1 MTSLRNAGR
10 NTDVDVEI
18 DDEEEE
24 VTIDAG
30 GQLRTGAFA
39 GGLQV
44 STSRSR
50 DGSSSSIGVKGTA
63 NAGFAGIEAEFEKE
77 TQQKPDGTTIET
89 TRTAM
94 GAGIGTNGANA
105 VSASIE

>member
-10 NTDVDVEI
+10 NIDVDVEI
-18 DDEEEE
+18 DEEE
-24 VTIDAG
+24 VNIDAG
-30 GQLRTGAFA
+30 GQLRTGVFA
-39 GGLQV
+39 GGLKV